1 MKSKY
6 KAKFPEIETAKCK
19 CKRHR
24 AGCGC
29 ISDSF
34 IKGARIN
41 HFCCLQQCTNPDD
54 YAQCVRV
61 LPKYHV
67 RDIHNWDKDGSCNFH
82 PARTCSCKKC
92 AEDQIKCTGEPYKTK
107 TPLKCDFHWLPY
119 RIECERR
126 ADEADSVICNGVTV
140 YSPIYINNKYV
151 IYSCMQAY
159 YIYNVRVG
167 PSRHRPGEEL
177 TL

>member
-6 KAKFPEIETAKCK
+6 KAKFPEIEIAKCK

-41 HFCCLQQCTNPDD
+41 HFCCLQQCTNPVIMLSVSGSSRSTMFGTSITGTK
-54 YAQCVRV
+54 AC
-61 LPKYHV
+61 
-67 RDIHNWDKDGSCNFH
+67 GSCNFH
-82 PARTCSCKKC
+82 PARTSSCKKC
-92 AEDQIKCTGEPYKTK
+92 EEDQIKCTGQPYETK
-107 TPLKCDFHWLPY
+107 TPVKCDFHWLVY

-126 ADEADSVICNGVTV
+126 ADEDDSVIHPEMGRGHSNLCEASFTV
-140 YSPIYINNKYV
+140 LP
-151 IYSCMQAY
+151 QF
-159 YIYNVRVG
+159 R
-167 PSRHRPGEEL
+167 
-177 TL
+177 